1 MIFQSCKNRHL
12 NSAEHGNTIFHS
24 RSNDEGYAN
33 GALSDDIYERGQK
46 RSLVSLKVCMITWAI
61 EVFSSLVFVAIPS
74 FDSFQLKYVKI
85 RIFHHIDC
93 IITLIIIPAVYIIN
107 DEETRGVI
115 AEEGWYQGFR
125 HILGMHNQIIPA
137 STPPAPRRNQN
148 T

>member
-1 MIFQSCKNRHL
+1 
-12 NSAEHGNTIFHS
+12 
-24 RSNDEGYAN
+24 
-33 GALSDDIYERGQK
+33 
-46 RSLVSLKVCMITWAI
+46 MITWAI
-61 EVFSSLVFVAIPS
+61 EVFSSLVFAAIPS

-125 HILGMHNQIIPA
+125 HILGMRNQIIPV